1 MDGCF
6 FMDSQALKIPRQ
18 RIGVLIG
25 TQGETKKILEKKG
38 KTRIGIDSETGEV
51 EVETGKDAIGFLK
64 TIEAVKAIGR
74 GFAPEK
80 AFKLF
85 EDDYMLDIIELSD
98 LGRSGKGLENV
109 RGRIIGTQGRARQKI
124 EEETRSLISVFGKT
138 VAIIARV
145 DDLPGA
151 RKAVEMLLKGA
162 SHSRV
167 YNTLKKL
174 ETKKFELV

>member
-1 MDGCF
+1 
-6 FMDSQALKIPRQ
+6 MDSQTLKIPRQ

-25 TQGETKKILEKKG
+25 TQGEIKKILEKKG
-38 KTRIGIDSETGEV
+38 KTRIGIDSKTGEV
-51 EVETGKDAIGFLK
+51 EVEAGKDAIGFLK

-98 LGRSGKGLENV
+98 LGRSGKGLKNV
-109 RGRIIGTQGRARQKI
+109 RGRIIGTHGRARQKI

-138 VAIIARV
+138 VANAYLYTVLWDTMNRSRKINNAIINHLRAQ
-145 DDLPGA
+145 
-151 RKAVEMLLKGA
+151 K
-162 SHSRV
+162 SRILWA
-167 YNTLKKL
+167 N
-174 ETKKFELV
+174 